1 MAEHG
6 LKIMVNSDDPTMFHT
21 DIGSEYARMA
31 EAAEW
36 PPARVREFVLNGID
50 GAWLE
55 DGEKRRLRAEF
66 ERELDELEPQLEPEE
81 A

>member
-1 MAEHG
+1 
-6 LKIMVNSDDPTMFHT
+6 
-21 DIGSEYARMA
+21 
-31 EAAEW
+31 
-36 PPARVREFVLNGID
+36 VLNGID